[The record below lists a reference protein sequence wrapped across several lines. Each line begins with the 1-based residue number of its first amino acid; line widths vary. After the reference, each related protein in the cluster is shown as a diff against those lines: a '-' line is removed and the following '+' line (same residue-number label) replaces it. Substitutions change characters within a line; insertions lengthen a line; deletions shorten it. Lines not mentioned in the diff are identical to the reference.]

1 MAKIKTWF
9 YNEYVKDWKLFDYI
23 FLFGLLAV
31 QLAMT
36 PFMIDSG
43 LSIEWNIFTLVASFI
58 GTLATIICAKG
69 KMSYY
74 IWGFIQTIMFLI
86 FNFQLKLWVETA
98 EQMYY
103 LITMIIGVFVWKNN
117 INTDKEAIK
126 AKKFTIPKFIVTVIS
141 LIVLSV
147 IIYFID
153 VKIGGTAPLLD
164 TLSLSIA
171 IVANILCTFCYKEQ
185 WILWFVLDVVQTILY
200 FVIGQ
205 PIMAVM
211 YIAWTIN
218 TVYGWY
224 NWGKLNKVQAD
235 HPTEK
240 GGSHE

>member
-1 MAKIKTWF
+1 MKKWLKEEFIT
-9 YNEYVKDWKLFDYI
+9 NWKPFDYA

-31 QLAMT
+31 QLIMT

-43 LSIEWNIFTLVASFI
+43 MSVGWNIFVLTASFI

-74 IWGFIQTIMFLI
+74 VWGFIQTIMFLI
-86 FNFQLKLWVETA
+86 LNIKLKLWVESA

-103 LITMIIGVFVWKNN
+103 LITMIIGVFIWKKN
-117 INTDKEAIK
+117 INKSTAEIK
-126 AKKFTIPKFIVTVIS
+126 PKKLNVPKLILTICGLVVA
-141 LIVLSV
+141 SV
-147 IIYFID
+147 AIYFID
-153 VKIGGTAPLLD
+153 VAIGGTAPLLD

-171 IVANILCTFCYKEQ
+171 IVANILCTMCYKEQ

-205 PIMAVM
+205 PIMGVM

-218 TVYGWY
+218 CVYGWY
-224 NWGKLNKVQAD
+224 NWNKANK
-235 HPTEK
+235 EK
-240 GGSHE
+240 G

>member
-1 MAKIKTWF
+1 MKQWL
-9 YNEYVKDWKLFDYI
+9 YNEYKLGWTWFDYV
-23 FLFGLLAV
+23 FLFGLLGV
-31 QLAMT
+31 QLIMT

-43 LSIEWNIFTLVASFI
+43 MSIGWNIFVLTASFI

-74 IWGFIQTIMFLI
+74 VWGFIQTIMFLI
-86 FNFQLKLWVETA
+86 LNIKLKLWVESA

-103 LITMIIGVFVWKNN
+103 LITMIIGVFIWKKN
-117 INTDKEAIK
+117 INKSTAEIK
-126 AKKFTIPKFIVTVIS
+126 PKKLNVPKLILTICGLVVA
-141 LIVLSV
+141 SV
-147 IIYFID
+147 VIYFVD
-153 VKIGGTAPLLD
+153 VSLGGTAPLLD

-171 IVANILCTFCYKEQ
+171 IVANILCTMCYKEQ

-218 TVYGWY
+218 CVYGWY
-224 NWGKLNKVQAD
+224 NWNKANK
-235 HPTEK
+235 ER
-240 GGSHE
+240 G

>member
-1 MAKIKTWF
+1 MEKIKKWF
-9 YNEYVKDWKLFDYI
+9 HNEYIKDWKVFDYC
-23 FLFGLLAV
+23 FLFGLLLV
-31 QLAMT
+31 QLIMT

-43 LSIEWNIFTLVASFI
+43 LSVGWNIFTLVASFI

-74 IWGFIQTIMFLI
+74 VWGFIQTVMFLI
-86 FNFQLKLWVETA
+86 FNFKLHLWVETA
-98 EQMYY
+98 EQLYY
-103 LITMIIGVFVWKNN
+103 LITMIIGVFIWKKNVN
-117 INTDKEAIK
+117 KDKSTIK
-126 AKKFTIPKFIVTVIS
+126 AKKFSKATFIITIVS
-141 LIVLSV
+141 LIILSV
-147 IIYFID
+147 IIYAVD

-205 PIMAVM
+205 PIMAIM

-218 TVYGWY
+218 TIYGWY
-224 NWGKLNKVQAD
+224 LWNKS
-235 HPTEK
+235 EK
-240 GGSHE
+240 GG